1 MKLIGRGATAEVF
14 DCGDGTVCKL
24 FIPGCPVDA
33 VKREYDN
40 ACLMEEMRLPVPKA
54 HKLAT
59 LDSRVGIIY
68 EKICGE
74 SVLDKL
80 AAGESVDSLMER
92 FALLHKR
99 IISCRTRQGMSYKQF
114 LLSCIGR
121 KTPDKEA
128 LYERIEGLPDADYLC
143 HGDYHPGNVLVGGDG
158 SWRVIDF
165 MNVCYGPREYDAART
180 FFLLAQ
186 GELPQEA
193 QSTEESF
200 SIRRRL
206 AALYLE
212 KMQLDYQEIEG
223 YLCIIRE
230 CRKYETPPA
239 RKEV

>member
-1 MKLIGRGATAEVF
+1 
-14 DCGDGTVCKL
+14 
-24 FIPGCPVDA
+24 
-33 VKREYDN
+33 
-40 ACLMEEMRLPVPKA
+40 
-54 HKLAT
+54 
-59 LDSRVGIIY
+59 
-68 EKICGE
+68 
-74 SVLDKL
+74 
-80 AAGESVDSLMER
+80 MER

-121 KTPDKEA
+121 KIPDKEA

-186 GELPQEA
+186 GELPQEV
-193 QSTEESF
+193 QSTEESL

>member
-54 HKLAT
+54 HKLAM

-80 AAGESVDSLMER
+80 AAGESVDGLMER

-99 IISCRTRQGMSYKQF
+99 IIS
-114 LLSCIGR
+114 LSLIH
-121 KTPDKEA
+121 
-128 LYERIEGLPDADYLC
+128 I
-143 HGDYHPGNVLVGGDG
+143 
-158 SWRVIDF
+158 
-165 MNVCYGPREYDAART
+165 
-180 FFLLAQ
+180 
-186 GELPQEA
+186 
-193 QSTEESF
+193 
-200 SIRRRL
+200 
-206 AALYLE
+206 
-212 KMQLDYQEIEG
+212 
-223 YLCIIRE
+223 
-230 CRKYETPPA
+230 
-239 RKEV
+239 